1 MAKISNKR
9 KYKYCT
15 TDGCISYFKVRIDFD
30 DGTKTFIIEQPD
42 GTKGRQ
48 GKKSLLYNLP
58 NIIKSDVI
66 YFVEGEKCANA
77 IIELGYTATTL
88 DSGANSHWESD
99 FTDILK
105 NKTVIILPDND
116 NPGIKYAKNIKKNI
130 PWASVKELPELS
142 KKEDIFDWL
151 KKGHSISEI
160 ENIPET
166 IFEDITINNSEGE
179 NMSDEKDKTTQSERL
194 LDFIKNEKI
203 KLFLNETNDTYAEIC
218 VGGHKEILA
227 VNNNE
232 FFLWAQKLYFKQT
245 GKTIR
250 QDNLKQV
257 INILN
262 AETRFGDNPNV
273 TLYNRVAKSD
283 NCFWYDLTNKSWESI
298 KISEKGWSVEN
309 DGPTL
314 FCRYRH
320 QQPQITPK
328 QGGDISRI
336 FEYINVKQYKTLFTC
351 WLVSCFVPDIPH
363 PMPIIHGEKG
373 AAKSTA
379 CVLLKKLIDP
389 SSLETLTLNKNE
401 KSLIINLKQHF
412 YLPFDNVSVISN
424 EISDTLCRAITG
436 GALQQRKLFTDEDD
450 CIFTFKRCLTING
463 INNVAN
469 RADLLDRSIMF
480 ELERVSPTNRKKLQD
495 IYKSFEEDRP
505 YLLGSIFDILSK
517 AMSIYPTVDLQE
529 LPRMADFCQWG
540 FAIAEAMGGLGN
552 KFLEEYNS
560 NQSIQ
565 NDEAIDADPCAFLI
579 VEYMRN
585 KDCWNG
591 RVSEFL
597 IALKTEAEN
606 QGFNTK
612 NSTILPQ
619 APNALSRRIKAIK
632 SNLETVG
639 ITIVFD
645 NDNHSDGKH
654 IFVTNNN
661 LSPFPSY
668 QIPPQKICGISN
680 EPNGDNGDKII
691 ASILH
696 DNDDEDYDDKEVN
709 F

>member
-1 MAKISNKR
+1 MSKISNTR

-15 TDGCISYFKVRIDFD
+15 TDGCISYFKVRIDYD

-130 PWASVKELPELS
+130 PWAIVKELPELS

-166 IFEDITINNSEGE
+166 IFKDETINGSEE
-179 NMSDEKDKTTQSERL
+179 EIMPETNKNNITQSKAL
-194 LDFIKNEKI
+194 MKFIENEQI
-203 KLFLNETNDTYAEIC
+203 ELFMNENNEPYAE
-218 VGGHKEILA
+218 VFVEGHKELLPINSNKFA
-227 VNNNE
+227 N
-232 FFLWAQKLYFKQT
+232 WAQQLYFV
-245 GKTIR
+245 KTDNAIR
-250 QDNLKQV
+250 QENLKQV
-257 INILN
+257 ICLLDAKVQFGNMP
-262 AETRFGDNPNV
+262 RF
-273 TLYNRVAKSD
+273 TLYNRIAKHDES
-283 NCFWYDLTNKSWESI
+283 FWYDLTNQSWSAV
-298 KISEKGWSVEN
+298 KVSTYGWSVESTI
-309 DGPTL
+309 PKL
-314 FCRYRH
+314 FCRQKH
-320 QQPQITPK
+320 QQPQVTPK
-328 QGGDISRI
+328 TGGNISKI

-363 PMPIIHGEKG
+363 PMPIIYGEKG

-379 CVLLKKLIDP
+379 CVLLKRLIDP
-389 SSLETLTLNKNE
+389 SSLATLTLNKDE
-401 KSLIINLKQHF
+401 KSLILNLKKHY
-412 YLPFDNVSVISN
+412 YLPFDNVSAISN
-424 EISDTLCRAITG
+424 DMSDTLCRAITG
-436 GALQQRKLFTDEDD
+436 NAIQQRKLFTDDED
-450 CIFTFKRCLTING
+450 CIYTFQRCLTING

-517 AMSIYPTVDLQE
+517 AMCIYPTVDLPE

-552 KFLEEYNS
+552 KFLEEYSS

-585 KDCWNG
+585 IDSWNG

-597 IALKTEAEN
+597 IALKTEAEK
-606 QGFNTK
+606 QGFNTR

-668 QIPPQKICGISN
+668 QIPPLKICGISN

-691 ASILH
+691 VSNH
-696 DNDDEDYDDKEVN
+696 SDDNDYDDDEVK